1 VGLEHD
7 ADSWG
12 ARVIDLPELRDRIRV
27 FDDRADAGRRLAGML
42 AGYRDSEA
50 LVLGIP
56 AGGVP
61 VAAAVAGELARPLD
75 VAVVSKITP
84 TWNSEVGYGAV
95 AFNGTVRLN
104 EPMMDRLGI
113 DQAEAREGIER
124 TTARVRERVAELRG
138 ERPLPDVSG
147 RTTILIDDGLASGY
161 TMLVAAEAVRE
172 ARAAE
177 VIVAVPTAHTDSLR
191 RIMHAVDRI
200 FCANLR
206 GGPTFAVADAYRH
219 WSDVSLDEAR
229 RALADAGD
237 GP

>member
-1 VGLEHD
+1 MCIRD
-7 ADSWG
+7 SSWG